1 MSQIPKSC
9 EKTRDFFK
17 KYFHLNSPA
26 VYNSSAKKEAFYFI
40 DRETTV
46 DNRDHW
52 EELQCGVI
60 TDVIM
65 ETTGRKAKRK
75 VTPPTKQNKI
85 ESSSSS
91 SDEHSRSE
99 MFPSN
104 DEGNEVDAA
113 ANEAA
118 KIFFNNKAF
127 DLELD
132 MQYRKK

>member
-1 MSQIPKSC
+1 
-9 EKTRDFFK
+9 
-17 KYFHLNSPA
+17 
-26 VYNSSAKKEAFYFI
+26 
-40 DRETTV
+40 
-46 DNRDHW
+46 
-52 EELQCGVI
+52 
-60 TDVIM
+60 M

-75 VTPPTKQNKI
+75 VTLPTKQNKI